1 MEILDTIFFGIIRKL
16 SLDAPCSISN
26 PIETH
31 PFAFSGT
38 LAVELEALLEE
49 LFDTFKARDGRTT
62 VRMSF
67 FCFSASI
74 NSAL

>member
-1 MEILDTIFFGIIRKL
+1 MKFVDNFFGMKIALLL
-16 SLDAPCSISN
+16 SHFEVFLVKN
-26 PIETH
+26 ETH

-38 LAVELEALLEE
+38 LPVELEALLEE
-49 LFDTFKARDGRTT
+49 LFDKFKVREGRTT
-62 VRMSF
+62 LRISF